1 MNDECLFCK
10 IIKGELPS
18 YKLYEDEEALVF
30 LDIFPVSKG
39 HSLLIPKNHY
49 ETIHDV
55 PEEDIVFLK
64 KLPKIASKIKS
75 ITAATGI
82 NILQSNGEDA
92 GQVIK
97 HLHFHIIPRFPEDG
111 LIKFPPQ
118 SDLDEAIAK
127 DLVEKFKNLQKK

>member
-1 MNDECLFCK
+1 MSDECLFCK
-10 IIKGELPS
+10 IIKGEIPS
-18 YKLYEDEEALVF
+18 YTLYEDEEILVF

-39 HSLLIPKNHY
+39 HCLLIPKNHY

-55 PEEDIVFLK
+55 PAKDIVFLS
-64 KLPKIASKIKS
+64 KLPEIATRMKKI
-75 ITAATGI
+75 TEATGI

-97 HLHFHIIPRFPEDG
+97 HIHFHLIPRFPEDN

-118 SDLDEAIAK
+118 SDLEEGIAQ
-127 DLVEKFKNLQKK
+127 DLVEKFRN